1 MTRKSK
7 SSTSPAPKVDASQ
20 VPAHPRPEDPQ
31 HGDWLIDEG
40 ADESFPASDPQSVTQ
55 PHPKSRNK

>member
-1 MTRKSK
+1 MTRKAKPSGA
-7 SSTSPAPKVDASQ
+7 PAPKVGTSQ

-40 ADESFPASDPQSVTQ
+40 SDESFPASDPPSITQ
-55 PHPKSRNK
+55 PHRKPRNK